1 MSDDL
6 RARID
11 ALFDR
16 ALDVPPDERAAFI
29 ARETTGEP
37 ALAREVEALVRF
49 ATESDLAVDDW
60 TNASAALWA
69 DLANEL
75 KNDITPAATATAAGS
90 RVGAWR
96 LLDEIGHGG
105 MGTVYLAERAD
116 GAFEQRAALKL
127 LRPWIADDAHWRF
140 EQERQIL
147 ADLTHPGIARL
158 LDGGRTADGHPYLV
172 MELIDGVPIDR
183 YCRDRALPIADRL
196 ALFVQVCRAV
206 DHAHRHMVVHRD
218 VKPSN
223 ILVSATGEVKLL
235 DFGIAKL
242 LPADDGQ
249 DAPVMT
255 RTVSRAFTPEY
266 ASPEQLTGR
275 PITVASDV
283 FQLGLLL
290 YELLTDQRPHD
301 LRDASPMAIER
312 AICHEPTRRPSTVV
326 GPERRALA
334 RQLRGDL
341 DCIVEEAL
349 RKEPERRYPSVERLL
364 DDVERHLAGR
374 PVIARGDTAAY
385 RAGRFIRRH
394 PLGVGAAALGAVLLV
409 TWAITATL
417 QARTIARERDR
428 ARAEAAKAEQVKEF
442 VLRLFEQADPS
453 EARGETLTA
462 RELLDRGWSSIQAE
476 LAAQPQVQTE
486 LLDTVGQI
494 YRELGA
500 YDRAEPLLTRAL
512 EVARRLESAQL
523 EAGAH
528 PLVATTLRSNGRL
541 RRERGHYDAAETLL
555 TDALARQ
562 RRQLGPDHREI
573 AATLADLG
581 LTLYSRGDYARA
593 TPLFREALDM
603 RRRLFGEEHA
613 DVADSLDKLGMALGN
628 LGDYKSAEPLL
639 RQGLELRRR
648 LLPDNHPRLAT
659 SLSDLAWVVQSL
671 GKLPEAEALYREGL
685 QVMIQVRGEQHP
697 YVAVTMNNLA
707 RLLRTKGDLAGAED
721 LLRKA
726 LAIRRQRL
734 GDRHPQVAMNLSDLG
749 RLVYD
754 KGEKRQAEQLYR
766 EALTVYPAESPM
778 ARGDD
783 LQSRTRAGGPQGL
796 HRRGTALSR
805 RARAA
810 ARAVRRR
817 SRTRRRRPASDRRR
831 PRASGTMAG
840 GGRLSASGPRHLSQA
855 IAGRSSAAGGGA
867 GPARRG
873 DACTRPAG
881 RRGAAAARRRRDS
894 GEGVWEERSAP
905 RRGGANPGTGTRG
918 AARRALRR
926 AARRARP
933 CVNVI

>member
-1 MSDDL
+1 
-6 RARID
+6 
-11 ALFDR
+11 
-16 ALDVPPDERAAFI
+16 
-29 ARETTGEP
+29 
-37 ALAREVEALVRF
+37 
-49 ATESDLAVDDW
+49 
-60 TNASAALWA
+60 
-69 DLANEL
+69 
-75 KNDITPAATATAAGS
+75 
-90 RVGAWR
+90 
-96 LLDEIGHGG
+96 

-127 LRPWIADDAHWRF
+127 LRPWIADDAHRRF

-183 YCRDRALPIADRL
+183 YCRDRALHIADRL

-301 LRDASPMAIER
+301 LRDASPMAIEQ
-312 AICHEPTRRPSTVV
+312 AICHEPARRPSTVV
-326 GPERRALA
+326 GPERGALA

-603 RRRLFGEEHA
+603 RRRLFGEEHV

-639 RQGLELRRR
+639 RQALELRRR

-685 QVMIQVRGEQHP
+685 RVMIQARGEQHP

-766 EALTVYPAESPM
+766 EALTVYPENHPWRAVTIFNLGRVLEDRKDYTGAEQHYRDALARQRAQYGDDHERVGVDLRQIGVVLARQGRWQEAEDCLRQALDIFRKRLPDGHPRLAEALVPLGEVM
-778 ARGDD
+778 LARG
-783 LQSRTRAGGPQGL
+783 QP
-796 HRRGTALSR
+796 
-805 RARAA
+805 AA
-810 ARAVRRR
+810 AEPLLREGVAIQEK
-817 SRTRRRRPASDRRR
+817 AFGKSD
-831 PRASGTMAG
+831 
-840 GGRLSASGPRHLSQA
+840 PRHVE
-855 IAGRSSAAGGGA
+855 
-867 GPARRG
+867 
-873 DACTRPAG
+873 
-881 RRGAAAARRRRDS
+881 AARILGR
-894 GEGVWEERSAP
+894 AL
-905 RRGGANPGTGTRG
+905 AAQH
-918 AARRALRR
+918 AAR
-926 AARRARP
+926 
-933 CVNVI
+933 